1 MWLGKFME
9 TAVIKGYDI
18 LLRKNMKTPTDDAD
32 ETKDGGVTDTLK
44 ILNNISYRRLIS
56 SQEYMVFFQ
65 IVE

>member
-1 MWLGKFME
+1 
-9 TAVIKGYDI
+9 
-18 LLRKNMKTPTDDAD
+18 MKTPTDDAD
-32 ETKDGGVTDTLK
+32 ETKYGGVTDTLK